1 MNRYNYKVKLYII
14 KEALCLKN
22 WGREKQ
28 KAKCER
34 MYVEGNIKVKD
45 LARIMEVSQKTI
57 YSWIKKGKWNEKK
70 NDIIEME
77 KKIQVNLLKA
87 INKGLM
93 EFAKDP
99 ARKDLQ
105 SLVSLIK
112 QFRDEK
118 KTTKEYKDYI
128 IKFLDRTVDF
138 LLENGDDYLTN
149 GFKKKLVELAEY
161 LLERN

>member
-1 MNRYNYKVKLYII
+1 
-14 KEALCLKN
+14 
-22 WGREKQ
+22 
-28 KAKCER
+28 
-34 MYVEGNIKVKD
+34 
-45 LARIMEVSQKTI
+45 
-57 YSWIKKGKWNEKK
+57 
-70 NDIIEME
+70 ME

-99 ARKDLQ
+99 TSKDLQ
-105 SLVSLIK
+105 SLVGLIK

-118 KTTKEYKDYI
+118 KATKEYKDYV

-138 LLENGDDYLTN
+138 LLENRDDYLTN
-149 GFKKKLVELAEY
+149 GFKRKLVDLAQY

>member
-1 MNRYNYKVKLYII
+1 
-14 KEALCLKN
+14 
-22 WGREKQ
+22 
-28 KAKCER
+28 
-34 MYVEGNIKVKD
+34 
-45 LARIMEVSQKTI
+45 
-57 YSWIKKGKWNEKK
+57 
-70 NDIIEME
+70 ME

-118 KTTKEYKDYI
+118 KTTKEY
-128 IKFLDRTVDF
+128 TGV
-138 LLENGDDYLTN
+138 
-149 GFKKKLVELAEY
+149 LVML
-161 LLERN
+161 

>member
-1 MNRYNYKVKLYII
+1 MSEKQDK
-14 KEALCLKN
+14 
-22 WGREKQ
+22 EKQ
-28 KAKCER
+28 KATCER

-45 LARIMEVSQKTI
+45 LARVMGVSQKTI

-70 NDIIEME
+70 KDIIDME
-77 KKIQVNLLKA
+77 KKIQINLRKA

-93 EFAKDP
+93 EFARDP

-112 QFRDEK
+112 QFRDET

-128 IKFLDRTVDF
+128 IKFLDKTVDF
-138 LLENGDDYLTN
+138 LLENGDDNLTN
-149 GFKKKLVELAEY
+149 GFKRKLVDLAQY

>member
-1 MNRYNYKVKLYII
+1 M
-14 KEALCLKN
+14 
-22 WGREKQ
+22 
-28 KAKCER
+28 
-34 MYVEGNIKVKD
+34 
-45 LARIMEVSQKTI
+45 ARVMGVSQKTI

-70 NDIIEME
+70 NDVINME
-77 KKIQVNLLKA
+77 KKIQVNLRRA

-99 ARKDLQ
+99 TRKDLQ

-112 QFRDEK
+112 QLRDEK
-118 KTTKEYKDYI
+118 KSTKECKDYI

-149 GFKKKLVELAEY
+149 GFKKKLVDLAQY